1 MKNKKALNEI
11 KKHRVDWSSVFFS
24 TVSSWLYYIVSSLV
38 LAIIIEVITSVSYG
52 SHILLLYWISII
64 IYALAMIML
73 YVFSKKYKK
82 KHDKLEIKQ
91 LSFKSKAIRVVI
103 MLGLTVVISTIISII
118 HIAVVFRL

>member
-1 MKNKKALNEI
+1 MKNKKTLNEI
-11 KKHRVDWSSVFFS
+11 KKHRVDGSSVFFS